1 MPDTTRGEGG
11 GDLQQATSEAEP
23 ETSDPTRDVSEESED
38 GESRAAD
45 EEGTG
50 RRANG
55 RPRWPLFL
63 ALAGIVLVVDQLTK
77 AWIVANIAPGRA
89 LPVFGDLVRL
99 VFSQNSGALFGL
111 FRDNAT
117 LFAIVSVGVIGA
129 IAWYHGRSPRS
140 ALLSTALGLLL
151 GGALGNL
158 IDRIRLGY
166 VVDFVD
172 AGIGSLR
179 FYTFN
184 VADSAISGALLLILL
199 MAVFPGL
206 ASEPRSTPEPAAPR
220 AGKPAT
226 AHDAGD

>member
-1 MPDTTRGEGG
+1 VPDTTDGQGDADLQRATAHVEGG
-11 GDLQQATSEAEP
+11 TPNPAAHAPAARSAT
-23 ETSDPTRDVSEESED
+23 
-38 GESRAAD
+38 
-45 EEGTG
+45 
-50 RRANG
+50 

-63 ALAGIVLVVDQLTK
+63 ALAGIVLLADQLTK
-77 AWIVANIAPGRA
+77 AWIVANIEPGQA

-99 VFSQNSGALFGL
+99 VFSQNTGALFGL

-117 LFAIVSVGVIGA
+117 LFAIVSIGVIAA
-129 IAWYHGRSPRS
+129 IAIYHGRSPRS

-158 IDRIRLGY
+158 IDRLRLGY

-172 AGIGSLR
+172 AGIGNVR

-199 MAVFPGL
+199 LAVFPTL
-206 ASEPRSTPEPAAPR
+206 AGEAPPT
-220 AGKPAT
+220 KPAQPPP
-226 AHDAGD
+226 AQPAPDAGD